1 MKSSKVESE
10 RIWDGLIL
18 VAGLEG
24 NKMIASE
31 GIDERRIGGGR
42 VAGNSQIMRG
52 LPFIRRP
59 KADYIEIKIK

>member
-42 VAGNSQIMRG
+42 VAGNSQIMREVCR
-52 LPFIRRP
+52 LSVVRKQTI
-59 KADYIEIKIK
+59 